1 MTRQSF
7 KALVGEQKA
16 DGVQP
21 VLRDLTIDDLPAGDV
36 LVSVAYSSL
45 NYKDAL
51 AVTNQG
57 RIIRNFP
64 FVPGIDFAGVVEE
77 SQAAAF
83 KPGDRVVLTGWGVGE
98 RQWGGLAQMA
108 RGKAEWLVP
117 LPEGLG
123 AWRAMGSRR
132 AGCTG
137 TLRVRARRG

>member
-1 MTRQSF
+1 MSQETF
-7 KALVGEQKA
+7 KALVAEQDA
-16 DGVQP
+16 NGFRSVFQ
-21 VLRDLTIDDLPAGDV
+21 DLTTDDLPQGDV

-98 RQWGGLAQMA
+98 RHWGGFAQMA
-108 RGKAEWLVP
+108 RVKADWLVP
-117 LPEGLG
+117 LPEGLD
-123 AWRAMGSRR
+123 ARRAMGI
-132 AGCTG
+132 
-137 TLRVRARRG
+137 